1 MSTKIKSYPNPV
13 FGNGDDY
20 RINIDNAVTF
30 GNIEKDKDNFYC
42 VVTLNLDDESILN
55 LIKEKKAAFFCEIDC
70 VKTNY
75 RSSKWDY
82 SKSITIQI
90 PRYQIVDNVDINC
103 YVIAMDSI
111 DNFTHPEFNEMFE
124 NTTFSLEKGDFIATL
139 GSYYFNATVKYNK
152 CPAPSSLIQVQR
164 ATSDSGIKQIKFT
177 HDEERIYIVMPEYL
191 YNIYN
196 SVFGQNSNASDIFIS
211 TIVVDA
217 LAYSLMILHDNDND
231 SDTKLAENL
240 RNLMEKNNI
249 VINDNHPEEYF
260 DVARKLLEEDG
271 IDPYTTFMKN
281 VQAIITTLNN
291 NNNGITE

>member
-1 MSTKIKSYPNPV
+1 MSTRIKSYPNPL

-30 GNIEKDKDNFYC
+30 GKIVKDKDNFYC
-42 VVTLNLDDESILN
+42 EVTLNLDDESILN
-55 LIKEKKAAFFCEIDC
+55 LIREKKAAFFCEIDC

-75 RSSKWDY
+75 RSSEWGFSDK
-82 SKSITIQI
+82 INIQI

-103 YVIAMDSI
+103 YVVAMDSI

-139 GSYYFNATVKYNK
+139 GSYYFNASVKYNK

-164 ATSDSGIKQIKFT
+164 KSGINKIQFT
-177 HDEERIYIVMPEYL
+177 QDDERIYIVMPEKL

-196 SVFGQNSNASDIFIS
+196 SVFGQNSNAGDIFIS

-217 LAYSLMILHDNDND
+217 LAYSLMKLFGGDNDG
-231 SDTKLAENL
+231 DTKLAENL
-240 RNLMEKNNI
+240 RNLMEKKDI
-249 VINDNHPEEYF
+249 VINENQPEDYF
-260 DVARKLLEEDG
+260 DAARKLLEDDG
-271 IDPYTTFMKN
+271 QDPYTTFMKN
-281 VQAIITTLNN
+281 VQAIITTLND

>member
-1 MSTKIKSYPNPV
+1 MSTRIKSYPNPV

-42 VVTLNLDDESILN
+42 EVTLNLDDESILN
-55 LIKEKKAAFFCEIDC
+55 LIKEEKAAFFCEIDC
-70 VKTNY
+70 VKTNF
-75 RSSKWDY
+75 RSSKWEF
-82 SKSITIQI
+82 SNKINIQI

-103 YVIAMDSI
+103 YVVAMDSI

-164 ATSDSGIKQIKFT
+164 ASSNSGIEQIQFT
-177 HDEERIYIVMPEYL
+177 QDDERIYIVMPEKL

-196 SVFGQNSNASDIFIS
+196 SVFGQNSNAGDIFIS

-217 LAYSLMILHDNDND
+217 LAYSLMKLRDG
-231 SDTKLAENL
+231 DTKLAENL
-240 RNLMEKNNI
+240 RNLMEKKHI
-249 VINDNHPEEYF
+249 VIPDDNNPEDYF
-260 DVARKLLEEDG
+260 NVARKLLEEDG

>member
-13 FGNGDDY
+13 LGNGDDY
-20 RINIDNAVTF
+20 RINIDKAVTF

-42 VVTLNLDDESILN
+42 EVTLNLDDESILN

-75 RSSKWDY
+75 RSSKSDF
-82 SKSITIQI
+82 SNRITIQI
-90 PRYQIVDNVDINC
+90 PRSQIVDNVDINC

-111 DNFTHPEFNEMFE
+111 DDFTHPEFNEMFE

-139 GSYYFNATVKYNK
+139 GSYFFNASVKYNK

-164 ATSDSGIKQIKFT
+164 NSAIDRIQFT
-177 HDEERIYIVMPEYL
+177 HDDERIYIAMPENL

-196 SVFGQNSNASDIFIS
+196 SVFGQNSNAGDIFIS

-217 LAYSLMILHDNDND
+217 LAYSLMKLLGSD
-231 SDTKLAENL
+231 SDGDTKLAENL

-249 VINDNHPEEYF
+249 VINDNQPEEYF
-260 DVARKLLEEDG
+260 DAARKLLEEDG
-271 IDPYTTFMKN
+271 QDPYTTFMKN
-281 VQAIITTLNN
+281 VQAIITTLND